1 MFAAGAV
8 ETLPGARLD
17 DDVLSAVRRALQHG
31 LPGLVAA
38 DERGEVVGCLS
49 WVDLIRLVLPGYLRE
64 EPRLARTFDEEHA
77 DRIAATLVGTRVGD
91 VISGAAHRTPIA
103 RPQATAVELAELMAR
118 HRCPLVLVEKE
129 TGGILGIVT
138 ASRLLELLVAAA
150 AEPSG

>member
-17 DDVLSAVRRALQHG
+17 DDALSAVRLALRRG

-38 DERGEVVGCLS
+38 DERGEVVDCLS
-49 WVDLIRLVLPGYLRE
+49 WVDLIRLVLPGYVRG

-77 DRIAATLVGTRVGD
+77 DRIAATLVGTRVRD
-91 VISGAAHRTPIA
+91 VIGGPRTRAPTA

-118 HRCPLVLVEKE
+118 HRCPLVLVENQA
-129 TGGILGIVT
+129 GGILGIVT
-138 ASRLLELLVAAA
+138 ASHLLELLVAAA
-150 AEPSG
+150 EPSR